1 MAAYSPGS
9 SLRRK
14 LRAKRLT
21 AIAAWI
27 AITIGFT
34 TTVTIQVAKMEV
46 HMDAHVELIVQGKAG
61 ADVIP
66 GGVANP
72 RKR

>member
-1 MAAYSPGS
+1 MW
-9 SLRRK
+9 K
-14 LRAKRLT
+14 FRAKRLT

-34 TTVTIQVAKMEV
+34 TTVTIQVPKMEV
-46 HMDAHVELIVQGKAG
+46 HMDAHVELIVHGKAG

-66 GGVANP
+66 GGVADP

>member
-1 MAAYSPGS
+1 V
-9 SLRRK
+9 
-14 LRAKRLT
+14 
-21 AIAAWI
+21 AWI

-34 TTVTIQVAKMEV
+34 TMVTIQVPKMEV
-46 HMDAHVELIVQGKAG
+46 RMDAHVELIVYGKAG

-66 GGVANP
+66 GGVADP